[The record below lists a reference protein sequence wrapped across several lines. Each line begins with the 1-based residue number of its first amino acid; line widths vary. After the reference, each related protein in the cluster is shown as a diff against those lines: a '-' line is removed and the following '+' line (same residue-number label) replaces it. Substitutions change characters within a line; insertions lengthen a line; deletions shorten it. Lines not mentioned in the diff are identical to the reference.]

1 MFSPAEL
8 RTILERLPADQHA
21 EFELRRDRT
30 PHADV
35 EAWLRQQGAH
45 PADEPAAAE
54 PAASAEPAPAKRP
67 ARSRPSRAAAVKPA
81 ASKAKAKA

>member
-45 PADEPAAAE
+45 PADEPAAA
-54 PAASAEPAPAKRP
+54 PAKRP
-67 ARSRPSRAAAVKPA
+67 ARSRPRRAAAAKPA
-81 ASKAKAKA
+81 ASKAKARA